1 MTAVDAGFYVFLL
14 SCCALEALA
23 FLLLIYDALCVASG
37 DFSTPC
43 LFPHTTYELEKN
55 KNLHPSAFF
64 TLGVAALFWFVVFL
78 VSCTNLYYIL
88 RAKLRAK
95 LSDIA

>member
-1 MTAVDAGFYVFLL
+1 MTAVDTGFYVFLL
-14 SCCALEALA
+14 SCCALEALV

-43 LFPHTTYELEKN
+43 IFPHTVDELEKIH
-55 KNLHPSAFF
+55 NLRPSAFF
-64 TLGVAALFWFVVFL
+64 TLGIAALFWFVVFL
-78 VSCTNLYYIL
+78 VSCINLYYIL